1 MTTTRTLSSNFES
14 LLDDTNLLTEIAI
27 LYYQQNTT
35 QEEISK
41 KFGISRAKVSR
52 LLRRAREE
60 GIVEISVKFHP
71 VHSAQLEQRLME
83 KFSLKRALIAL
94 DQPSVQEQRNQVAT
108 LVSSFIDGNL
118 QEGMV
123 VAVGQGQN
131 VAAVADHPG
140 IVSHRNARFVCAI
153 GGTHRS
159 GDIINADHICRRLA
173 KKFGGSS
180 ETLYAPAYV
189 DTPQIRDVFLN
200 HPNINETLNQAR
212 KAEFALVGIGDMD
225 ENSHMVKLGCFS
237 AREFVE
243 ARVND
248 GIVGD
253 IGGFDFFKLDGSRA
267 NTLMR
272 DRVVGLEM
280 RDLRLI
286 PNVIAMASESR
297 KALSILGA
305 LKTGT
310 IDVLATS
317 ASCAM
322 ALLNM
327 VDNEG

>member
-1 MTTTRTLSSNFES
+1 MNTTRTLSSNFES
-14 LLDDTNLLTEIAI
+14 LLDDTNFLTEIAI
-27 LYYQQNTT
+27 LYYQQNAT

-71 VHSAQLEQRLME
+71 VHSAQLEQRLMAR
-83 KFSLKRALIAL
+83 FSLKRALIAL
-94 DQPSVQEQRNQVAT
+94 DQPSVQEQRTQVAT

-118 QEGMV
+118 QDGMV

-189 DTPQIRDVFLN
+189 DTPKIRDVFLN

-237 AREFVE
+237 AKEFVE

-280 RDLRLI
+280 SDLTRI

-327 VDNEG
+327 VDNE

>member
-1 MTTTRTLSSNFES
+1 MNTTRTLSSNFES
-14 LLDDTNLLTEIAI
+14 LLDDTNFLTEIAI
-27 LYYQQNTT
+27 LYYQQNAT

-71 VHSAQLEQRLME
+71 VHSAQLEQRLMAR
-83 KFSLKRALIAL
+83 FSLKRALIAL
-94 DQPSVQEQRNQVAT
+94 DQPSVQEQRTQVAT

-118 QEGMV
+118 QDGMV

-189 DTPQIRDVFLN
+189 DTPEIRDVFLN

-237 AREFVE
+237 AKEFVE

-280 RDLRLI
+280 SDLTRI

-327 VDNEG
+327 VDNE